1 MRSVSAMRF
10 RTRASASSGS
20 YGVYGCDAL
29 FTCEDPWRTR
39 QEITIGERSFYT
51 SARSQKTLTTNLTY
65 VVIDGGCVLLESVR
79 GSPPPVWN
87 RPAPLR
93 RHDLGRFVR
102 RSEVVQWG
110 ILLLGVYLLRHR
122 LIHTMS
128 RPLHL
133 RGHPRISML
142 TRRVPSVRGSR
153 WHRHWLRLIVG
164 RAWLVVG
171 RARHRGHVLLSLHGG
186 VVPRCPSRAHV
197 PESLHL
203 SWSGIHAL
211 IDVDRLRYA
220 LLCGLPWVGSWCLP
234 RRPDIWRLEPT
245 VGRRNRKILMHG
257 SRRARR
263 RQRRRVL
270 RAWSH

>member
-1 MRSVSAMRF
+1 MRSVSAIRF
-10 RTRASASSGS
+10 RTLASASSGS

-29 FTCEDPWRTR
+29 LTCEEPWRTR
-39 QEITIGERSFYT
+39 QETTTGERSFCT
-51 SARSQKTLTTNLTY
+51 SAQSQKTLTTNLTY

-110 ILLLGVYLLRHR
+110 ILLLGMHLLRHR

-128 RPLHL
+128 WPLHL
-133 RGHPRISML
+133 RGHPRISMF
-142 TRRVPSVRGSR
+142 TRRVRGSR

-171 RARHRGHVLLSLHGG
+171 RARH
-186 VVPRCPSRAHV
+186 
-197 PESLHL
+197 
-203 SWSGIHAL
+203 
-211 IDVDRLRYA
+211 
-220 LLCGLPWVGSWCLP
+220 
-234 RRPDIWRLEPT
+234 
-245 VGRRNRKILMHG
+245 
-257 SRRARR
+257 
-263 RQRRRVL
+263 
-270 RAWSH
+270 